1 VDIKFLW
8 ITNPSC
14 QRAKYEENQTLVGD
28 VLTQWF
34 MFEVQV

>member
-1 VDIKFLW
+1 VDNQLKL
-8 ITNPSC
+8 P
-14 QRAKYEENQTLVGD
+14 RAEYEENQTLVGD